1 MKGFWKKKLPACLLS
16 LALLMGTVPMASAA
30 WADLTYDVDED
41 DYVFIGADD
50 FEDLFDE
57 EWDGWDSFEY
67 LEFRNIDDFDDY
79 GYFTAEDGD
88 GYNAQLDSDDLYD
101 GIFYSNG
108 RDAED
113 WDEYDLDTLYFE
125 TYDNIDSDTIYIDF
139 TLYGYDEDVDGTM
152 CIDIAG
158 GSGSSGDV
166 ELTYYVDPGDD
177 VELDADDFWDLFDE
191 ESREDFEYLEF
202 YSYDDFD
209 DYGYFEFEDFD
220 GRYDYA
226 EYSDLDEY
234 RFYYDYYYYVDDDDP
249 DLDSLYFVTEDD
261 IYSDSLDFDIDLY
274 GSEGWEEATIRIDI
288 EGGSKSSSGDVEL
301 TYYVDPGDDVTVD
314 ADDFS
319 DLFDEESRDYFYYL
333 EFTDYD
339 DFDDYGYFEAD
350 GYDDY
355 EDYVRDYELNNSD
368 LDDAEFYYEENNIR
382 RNYEFE
388 LDTLTFCAD
397 RYADEDTLSFDF
409 TMWGEYGDRVDG
421 TLYIEIGDGKGTS
434 GSVKADF
441 VYQVDPYDDVTLD
454 AEEFDDFFWDE
465 SDDDELAYIEF
476 TDYDD
481 FDDYGWFEADGVV
494 DDEDYR
500 GYELNESDL
509 DYGIFYYSSRDVRDD
524 YEFELETLTFCADRY
539 ADEDVL
545 IFDITMHGVYGE
557 KVYATLA
564 IEIGDAGSGA
574 AAEGGDIRYYG
585 SYSGRV
591 QINANDIARF
601 FQESYPGYTL
611 QYVTIDDVP
620 EAGTLYYNY
629 YGTSQYGTSYNLR
642 MTEALCDEL
651 DFYFSPSSSQYALSE
666 LTYVPSGVNYCARI
680 PFTAHGSGSRS
691 VSGTILISVNLSEV
705 PDVYGPTPVN
715 TSVTFPAASIATA
728 VSQASGLTLSSIQL
742 LELPAANEGTIYV
755 GSSQRADTD
764 TLYGYT
770 SGNVRISQL
779 RFVPASGFTGSVE
792 IPYVACNA
800 SGDPI
805 ASGKLCLGVVR
816 QMEDFSDITSST
828 WCYKYVLE
836 LSDAGVI
843 DGYDDG
849 TFKPN
854 SQVTYGAALKLIM
867 LAAGYAEQ
875 APTGSNVFSGYL
887 ARAQEDGLVSG
898 SVNLS
903 APITRLA
910 VSQIAAKALGLSIT
924 NLSSVRPFTD
934 TTDPY
939 VQALNAAGIVEGY
952 FSNGTST
959 FKPYNTLTRGQIS
972 AIVWRMEQLG

>member
-209 DYGYFEFEDFD
+209 DYGYFEAEDAD
-220 GRYDYA
+220 GDWVQLYDSTLDDGYYYYNWYDTSSSYDYA
-226 EYSDLDEY
+226 LDRMTFCADKNADEDTLEFPFTMY
-234 RFYYDYYYYVDDDDP
+234 GDDNDEVGGTLYIEIGEGTGTSSKADFVYQVDP
-249 DLDSLYFVTEDD
+249 D
-261 IYSDSLDFDIDLY
+261 
-274 GSEGWEEATIRIDI
+274 
-288 EGGSKSSSGDVEL
+288 
-301 TYYVDPGDDVTVD
+301 DDVTLD
-314 ADDFS
+314 AEDFYDFFYDES
-319 DLFDEESRDYFYYL
+319 DYDELEYI
-333 EFTDYD
+333 EFTGYD
-339 DFDDYGYFEAD
+339 DFDDYGYFGAD
-350 GYDDY
+350 GYDYD
-355 EDYVRDYELNNSD
+355 DYVRDYELNESD
-368 LDDAEFYYEENNIR
+368 LDDGGFYYDEDEVWDD
-382 RNYEFE
+382 YEFE
-388 LDTLTFCAD
+388 LDTLTFYAD
-397 RYADEDTLSFDF
+397 RNADEDTL
-409 TMWGEYGDRVDG
+409 T
-421 TLYIEIGDGKGTS
+421 
-434 GSVKADF
+434 
-441 VYQVDPYDDVTLD
+441 
-454 AEEFDDFFWDE
+454 
-465 SDDDELAYIEF
+465 
-476 TDYDD
+476 
-481 FDDYGWFEADGVV
+481 
-494 DDEDYR
+494 
-500 GYELNESDL
+500 
-509 DYGIFYYSSRDVRDD
+509 
-524 YEFELETLTFCADRY
+524 
-539 ADEDVL
+539 
-545 IFDITMHGVYGE
+545 FDITMHGVDGDE
-557 KVYATLA
+557 IDATLA
-564 IEIGDAGSGA
+564 IEIGEGTTSSATKVDGDIIYEVDPDDTVTFDRDDFWEFLDDETGDDLEYVRFTDATGLDDWGELYSYDYYDDRVYFDEGDLDDGYFYYDSKDLYYDDDCTLDDLTFLSYDDA
-574 AAEGGDIRYYG
+574 DGEVVYLDFTAYGRDDDAKGTVAIAIGDVGGVTAEGGDIRYYTD
-585 SYSGRV
+585 YSGRV

-601 FQESYPGYTL
+601 FEESYPGYTL
-611 QYVTIDDVP
+611 QYVTLKGAPDY
-620 EAGTLYYNY
+620 GSLYYNY
-629 YGTSQYGTSYNLR
+629 YGTSEYGTSYSMRITADN
-642 MTEALCDEL
+642 CDDMDL
-651 DFYFSPSSSQYALSE
+651 YFSPSSSQYALSE

-680 PFTAHGSGSRS
+680 PFTAYGTGSRS

-705 PDVYGPTPVN
+705 PDVYGPTPKN
-715 TSVTFPAASIATA
+715 TAVTFPAASIYTA
-728 VSQASGLTLSSIQL
+728 VSQASGLGLSSIQL

-755 GSSQRADTD
+755 GSGTSQRADTS
-764 TLYGYT
+764 TLYGYS
-770 SGNVRISQL
+770 SGSQRISQL
-779 RFVPASGFTGSVE
+779 RFVPATGFTGSVE
-792 IPYVACNA
+792 IPYVACNS
-800 SGDPI
+800 SGTPI
-805 ASGKLCLGVVR
+805 ASGKLCLGVVEE
-816 QMEDFSDITSST
+816 MEDFSDISSST

-836 LSDAGVI
+836 LSDADVI
-843 DGYDDG
+843 DGYSDG
-849 TFKPN
+849 TFKPDN
-854 SQVTYGAALKLIM
+854 QVTYGAALKLIM
-867 LAAGYAEQ
+867 LAAGYTEQ
-875 APTGSNVFSGYL
+875 APVNSNVFSGYL
-887 ARAQEDGLVSG
+887 ARAQADGLVSG
-898 SVNLS
+898 SVDLD

-910 VSQIAAKALGLSIT
+910 VSQIAAKAMGLSIN

-934 TTDPY
+934 TSDPY

-952 FSNGTST
+952 FDNGTST

-972 AIVWRMEQLG
+972 AIVWRMEQYQ